1 MAAVPIPLPPP
12 RPGSPFLLF
21 RKPDFLRLWLGSVA
35 SSAGTAVGSLI
46 LIWLVYVV
54 TRSPLT
60 ISLLGIVQFLPTVA
74 FGLLAGALID
84 RWDRRRLMIACD
96 AARCGC
102 FGVLALYVLVFGV
115 NTAVLIGIVFVV
127 ATFSTI
133 FRPATNAAIPRILGV
148 AEMTDGNGLLQGGST
163 AAQFVGSPL
172 GGLLLVTTSAAV
184 GLALNALTFAVS
196 GILIFLMV
204 IPAPPKTSAVSVPSK
219 GSLLGD
225 IRAGLG
231 FLKSQRALLVITLTA
246 MVGNFF
252 LTIWG
257 GFQVFYVAD
266 HLHAGAT
273 AFAVLVAST
282 TAGFLLGSVL
292 PGRLHTDRSPGL
304 WLLPTWGI
312 AGIFIVGLAAVSSL
326 ATAVV
331 LEVAA
336 STCLSIGNT
345 TWLSGVQRTVPDEFL
360 GRYFAT
366 DEAGS
371 FAMIPAAMAV
381 GGVLVLVLGIEWT
394 YVLAGVGAVVSSV
407 PMFLST
413 DVKRWGDRRG
423 SLRSAA

>member
-1 MAAVPIPLPPP
+1 MASVPDPLPPSP
-12 RPGSPFLLF
+12 PASPFILF
-21 RKPDFLRLWLGSVA
+21 RKPNFLRLWLGSVTSA
-35 SSAGTAVGSLI
+35 AGTAVGSLI

-96 AARCGC
+96 AARCVC
-102 FGVLALYVLVFGV
+102 FGVLALYVLVVGV

-133 FRPATNAAIPRILGV
+133 FRPAANAAIPRILGA

-163 AAQFVGSPL
+163 AAQFVGSPV
-172 GGLLLVTTSAAV
+172 GGLLLVTAGATV

-196 GILIFLMV
+196 GVLIFMMV
-204 IPAPPKTSAVSVPSK
+204 IPSPPRAPALPAPSK
-219 GSLLGD
+219 GSLLGE

-231 FLKSQRALLVITLTA
+231 FLRSQRALLVITLTA

-257 GFQVFYVAD
+257 GFLVFYVAG

-273 AFAVLVAST
+273 DFAILVASGT
-282 TAGFLLGSVL
+282 GGFALGSVL

-304 WLLPTWGI
+304 WLLPTWGT
-312 AGIFIVGLAAVSSL
+312 AGIFVVGLAAVSSL
-326 ATAVV
+326 GAAIA

-336 STCLSIGNT
+336 STCLSIVNT
-345 TWLSGVQRTVPDEFL
+345 TWLTGVQRTVPDEFL

-371 FAMIPAAMAV
+371 FAMVPAAMAV
-381 GGVLVLVLGIEWT
+381 GGVLVLLWGIEWT
-394 YVLAGVGAVVSSV
+394 FVFAGVGAVVSGI

-413 DVKRWGDRRG
+413 DVKGWGQRRH
-423 SLRSAA
+423 SVPSDV

>member
-1 MAAVPIPLPPP
+1 MTAAPGVPQPPP
-12 RPGSPFLLF
+12 PSSPLHLF
-21 RKPDFLRLWLGSVA
+21 RKPDFLRLWLGSV
-35 SSAGTAVGSLI
+35 SSAAGTAVGSLI
-46 LIWLVYVV
+46 LIWLVYVL

-96 AARCGC
+96 AARAVC
-102 FGVLALYVLVFGV
+102 FGVLALYVLLFGV

-133 FRPATNAAIPRILGV
+133 FRPATNAAIPRILG
-148 AEMTDGNGLLQGGST
+148 ASEMTDGNGLLQGGST
-163 AAQFVGSPL
+163 AAQFVGTPL
-172 GGLLLVTTSAAV
+172 GGLLLVTTGAAV

-196 GILIFLMV
+196 GLLIFLMV
-204 IPAPPKTSAVSVPSK
+204 IPAPPRASAPPSATAR
-219 GSLLGD
+219 SLLAD

-231 FLKSQRALLVITLTA
+231 FLRSQRALLVITLTA

-257 GFQVFYVAD
+257 GFLVFYVAE

-273 AFAVLVAST
+273 AFAVLVAAG

-312 AGIFIVGLAAVSSL
+312 AGVFIAGLAGVSTLEAAVP
-326 ATAVV
+326 
-331 LEVAA
+331 LEIAA

-394 YVLAGVGAVVSSV
+394 FVLAGVGAVVSGV
-407 PMFLST
+407 PMFLSR
-413 DVKRWGDRRG
+413 DVRRWGTRRDA
-423 SLRSAA
+423 LPAIV